1 VPTPETDVTEF
12 SDVDQSDQPETLIGC
27 LEVAKA
33 LPGWIYAK
41 RDGLAAL
48 GLHLDDVVLDT
59 GCGYGA
65 DAVEIAR
72 HVGPNGAVIGLDLSE
87 AMISEANRRTER
99 LGVNV
104 EFRVGDAR
112 DLPFPDATFDA
123 CRAETL
129 LQHVSEPHVALGEMV
144 RVVKPGGR
152 IVVLDMDLGTS
163 VIDSDDRPTT
173 TQVLRFLAGSTVNGW
188 IGRQLP
194 RLLKDA
200 GLEGVAS
207 VAHFIE
213 SDYLFIER
221 MLRSTSTEALHS
233 GRLPDLTLSGLS
245 SWWSDLG
252 ERDRAGRF
260 FGGATAFIAWGTKR
274 HSPLISEAVRG
285 QEVWQRPVISSF

>member
-1 VPTPETDVTEF
+1 MPGSNTDVTEF
-12 SDVDQSDQPETLIGC
+12 SNVDNAGQPQTLIGY

-33 LPGWIYAK
+33 LAGWKGAK
-41 RDGLAAL
+41 RDGLTAL
-48 GLHLDDVVLDT
+48 RLEPDDVVLDA

-65 DAVEIAR
+65 DAIEIAR
-72 HVGPNGAVIGLDLSE
+72 HVGPKGAVIGLDLSE
-87 AMISEANRRTER
+87 AMIAEATGRAQG
-99 LGVNV
+99 LDLNV

-129 LQHVSEPHVALGEMV
+129 LQHVPQPDLAVGEMV

-152 IVVLDMDLGTS
+152 IVLLDIDAGTV
-163 VIDSDDRPTT
+163 VIDSDDYPTT
-173 TQVLRFLAGSTVNGW
+173 RKVLDWFASSTVNGW
-188 IGRQLP
+188 IGRQLL

-207 VAHFIE
+207 AAQFIE
-213 SDYLFIER
+213 SDYPFVEQ
-221 MLRSTSTEALHS
+221 MLHSTSTQALDS
-233 GRLPDLTLSGLS
+233 GQLPGLTLSGLS

-252 ERDRAGRF
+252 AADRAGRF

-274 HSPLISEAVRG
+274 QCA
-285 QEVWQRPVISSF
+285 